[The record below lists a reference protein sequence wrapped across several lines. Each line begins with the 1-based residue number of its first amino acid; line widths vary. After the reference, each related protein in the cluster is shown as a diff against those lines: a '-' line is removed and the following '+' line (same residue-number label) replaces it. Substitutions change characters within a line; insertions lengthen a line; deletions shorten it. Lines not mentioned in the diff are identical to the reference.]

1 MAAKKQNL
9 TIRQGETFLR
19 VIRWETPPFIYKPI
33 TAITKSAPVSIT
45 AVGHGLA
52 SGWRAVVVS
61 VVGMDEINAHHT
73 PPRDHEFRPVTVTD
87 ANTVTINTLNSS
99 EFDTYVSGGYLQ
111 FYTPVDMTSY
121 TARMTIKNKVGGTV
135 LMSLTSGA
143 PDNRIAIDN
152 ALHTI
157 TITISASDTAAATW
171 KTGVYD
177 LEMVAPSGVVTTIF
191 TGNIIVTQEVTA

>member
-9 TIRQGETFLR
+9 VIRQGETFLR

-33 TAITKSAPVSIT
+33 TAITQSAPVGIT

-61 VVGMDEINAHHT
+61 VLGMDEINAHHN
-73 PPRDHEFRPVTVTD
+73 PPREHEFKPVTVTGND
-87 ANTVTINTLNSS
+87 AITINTINSS
-99 EFDTYVSGGYLQ
+99 EFDAYTSGGYLQ

-121 TARMTIKNKVGGTV
+121 TARLTIKNKVGGTV
-135 LMSLTSGA
+135 LLALTS
-143 PDNRIAIDN
+143 PTDIAIDN

-157 TITISASDTAAATW
+157 TITISATATAALTW

-177 LEMVAPSGVVTTIF
+177 MEMVAPSGVVTTIF
-191 TGNIIVTQEVTA
+191 TGNVSVTQEVTA